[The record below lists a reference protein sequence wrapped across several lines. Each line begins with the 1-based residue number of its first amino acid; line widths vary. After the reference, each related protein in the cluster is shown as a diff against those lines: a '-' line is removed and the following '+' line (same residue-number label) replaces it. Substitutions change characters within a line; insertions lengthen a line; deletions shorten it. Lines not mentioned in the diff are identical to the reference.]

1 MMIYIT
7 KKSSKVFFTTIV
19 VSGIIAIFSQSFI
32 IGAQALQDPIVDVEK
47 LKCNN
52 DNFNIDVTNPQVLSE
67 VANKIQSLLNQ
78 EAAENRE
85 RPSMDDDHFVL
96 FCTNSDN
103 NLLVHPVG

>member
-1 MMIYIT
+1 MIISIT
-7 KKSSKVFFTTIV
+7 KKSSQVFFTTV
-19 VSGIIAIFSQSFI
+19 VVAGIIAIFSQSFI
-32 IGAQALQDPIVDVEK
+32 IGAQARQDPIVDVEK

-52 DNFNIDVTNPQVLSE
+52 DNFNIDVTNPQVQSE

-85 RPSMDDDHFVL
+85 RPSMDDDFVL
-96 FCTNSDN
+96 VCTNSDN